1 MTGTLK
7 PVLRLGPWRSS
18 FSVTVTTQTDF
29 KFLCDSK
36 PISSGLGSHPAVNT
50 TGTDPGRPPLAPLI
64 PSQAAVGPGVPQP
77 VDLAVLSDKVFGSST
92 SLVHWHGTLSILA
105 AVLLLQLKE
114 TFGLKKLIKTNLQE
128 IANDNNN
135 KFT

>member
-1 MTGTLK
+1 M
-7 PVLRLGPWRSS
+7 
-18 FSVTVTTQTDF
+18 
-29 KFLCDSK
+29 
-36 PISSGLGSHPAVNT
+36 
-50 TGTDPGRPPLAPLI
+50 
-64 PSQAAVGPGVPQP
+64 PQP
-77 VDLAVLSDKVFGSST
+77 VDLAVLSDNVFGSST